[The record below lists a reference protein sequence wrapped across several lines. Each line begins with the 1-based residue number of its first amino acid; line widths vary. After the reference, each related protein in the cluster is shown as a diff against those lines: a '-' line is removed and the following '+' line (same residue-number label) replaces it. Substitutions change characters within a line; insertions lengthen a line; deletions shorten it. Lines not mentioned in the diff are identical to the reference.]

1 MQIANEHGIP
11 ITIIT
16 NQAGVAHGLF
26 TEEELIAYNLDL
38 LNLINRDTNVEVNS
52 LYYCP
57 SHPEGKIEVFRKSC
71 YCRKP
76 MAGLFE
82 EAKRDSE
89 AVLPNSLFVGD
100 KESDR
105 RAAEN
110 LSMPYLMYQ
119 RNAIENDII
128 SWIRKGRD
136 YGGL

>member
-1 MQIANEHGIP
+1 
-11 ITIIT
+11 
-16 NQAGVAHGLF
+16 
-26 TEEELIAYNLDL
+26 
-38 LNLINRDTNVEVNS
+38 LINRDTNVEVNS

-128 SWIRKGRD
+128 SWIRKGRN